1 MRRNE
6 QFLGE
11 KEALSWVRQSPV
23 GCLEDE
29 TAQALYKVGRK
40 ERGGLGT
47 GWLEKFRTVVPKEE
61 DNTQRRVPE

>member
-11 KEALSWVRQSPV
+11 KEAMSWVRQSPV

-29 TAQALYKVGRK
+29 AAQALYKVGRK
-40 ERGGLGT
+40 EREVWRLDG
-47 GWLEKFRTVVPKEE
+47 
-61 DNTQRRVPE
+61 